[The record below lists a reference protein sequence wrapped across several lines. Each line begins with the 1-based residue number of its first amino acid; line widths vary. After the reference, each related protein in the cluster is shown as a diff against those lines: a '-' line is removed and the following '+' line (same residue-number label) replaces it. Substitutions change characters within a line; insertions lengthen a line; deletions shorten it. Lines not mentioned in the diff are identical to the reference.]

1 MLRLNHIFAVGAV
14 LLLGAC
20 AHPINISP
28 QVDAQPGGTSGSR
41 SVAFVI
47 SQEDRDRE
55 VSKPTAGGDSVT
67 YAPYRDLEAGLF
79 QVLNS
84 IYRRVTL
91 LRSAGDTEQI
101 ERNGATLVFV
111 PKIVTEVM
119 HDNAFIWPPTGFEV
133 KIEYRVHEPGGRQVY
148 QNSAAG
154 TGKATFGDMRDS
166 KDFGL
171 SGRRAAAAALAE
183 LRRQVENAPE
193 LK

>member
-1 MLRLNHIFAVGAV
+1 MLRLNHFVALGAV

-28 QVDAQPGGTSGSR
+28 KVDAQPGGTTASR
-41 SVAFVI
+41 SVAYVI
-47 SQEDRDRE
+47 SPEDRDRE
-55 VSKPTAGGDSVT
+55 VSKATAGGDSVT

-84 IYRRVTL
+84 LYQRVTL
-91 LRSAGDTEQI
+91 LRNAGDSALI
-101 ERNGATLVFV
+101 ERNRATLVFV
-111 PKIVTEVM
+111 PTIVTEVM

-148 QNSAAG
+148 QNSATG
-154 TGKATFGDMRDS
+154 TGKATFGDMRES

-183 LRRQVENAPE
+183 FRRQVENAAE

>member
-1 MLRLNHIFAVGAV
+1 MRRLNHIVALGAV

-20 AHPINISP
+20 AHSINISP
-28 QVDAQPGGTSGSR
+28 KVDAQPASTPGGR
-41 SVAFVI
+41 SVAYVI

-55 VSKPTAGGDSVT
+55 VSKMTGSGDSVT
-67 YAPYRDLEAGLF
+67 YAPYRDLEGGLF

-91 LRSAGDTEQI
+91 LRSAGDSAQI

-133 KIEYRVHEPGGRQVY
+133 KIEYRVQEPGGRQVY
-148 QNSAAG
+148 QNTATG
-154 TGKATFGDMRDS
+154 TGKASFGDMRAS

-183 LRRQVENAPE
+183 LQRQVENAPQ